1 MCARN
6 FEINNSNA
14 FASKMQVVVIISKLD
29 ILLAMNER
37 LPCSVHDHPTIF
49 CPYGV
54 DFSEFVE
61 EQVNMVTT

>member
-1 MCARN
+1 MHAKI

-14 FASKMQVVVIISKLD
+14 FASKMQVDVIASKLD

-37 LPCSVHDHPTIF
+37 LPCSVDDHPAIF

-54 DFSEFVE
+54 DFS
-61 EQVNMVTT
+61 